1 MLFGISKI
9 LCYVKQ
15 KDRKKIQK
23 LLMFQ
28 SSFMTLTLLVAAIG
42 VFLVHVFLVVYKW
55 SIQTISAL
63 DKGNALL
70 ITTRALNVQ

>member
-1 MLFGISKI
+1 MELVKYFVMLNKRIE
-9 LCYVKQ
+9 
-15 KDRKKIQK
+15 KKIQK

-42 VFLVHVFLVVYKW
+42 VFLVHVFIVVYKW

-63 DKGNALL
+63 DKRNALL
-70 ITTRALNVQ
+70 ITTKALNLQ

>member
-55 SIQTISAL
+55 SIISAL
-63 DKGNALL
+63 DKRNALL
-70 ITTRALNVQ
+70 ITTKALNLQ

>member
-1 MLFGISKI
+1 MLNKRIE
-9 LCYVKQ
+9 
-15 KDRKKIQK
+15 KKIQK

-63 DKGNALL
+63 NKRNALL
-70 ITTRALNVQ
+70 ITTRALNLQ

>member
-1 MLFGISKI
+1 MLNKRIE
-9 LCYVKQ
+9 
-15 KDRKKIQK
+15 KKIQK

-63 DKGNALL
+63 DKRNALL
-70 ITTRALNVQ
+70 ITTRALHLQ

>member
-1 MLFGISKI
+1 MLNKRIE
-9 LCYVKQ
+9 
-15 KDRKKIQK
+15 KKIQK

-42 VFLVHVFLVVYKW
+42 VFLVQVFLVVYKW

-63 DKGNALL
+63 DKRNALL
-70 ITTRALNVQ
+70 ITTRALNLQ

>member
-42 VFLVHVFLVVYKW
+42 VFLVHVVLVVYKW

-63 DKGNALL
+63 DKRNALL
-70 ITTRALNVQ
+70 ITTKALNLQ

>member
-1 MLFGISKI
+1 MLNKRIE
-9 LCYVKQ
+9 
-15 KDRKKIQK
+15 KKIQK

-63 DKGNALL
+63 DKRNALL
-70 ITTRALNVQ
+70 ITTRALNLQ

>member
-1 MLFGISKI
+1 MLNKRIE
-9 LCYVKQ
+9 
-15 KDRKKIQK
+15 KKIQK

-55 SIQTISAL
+55 SIQTILAL
-63 DKGNALL
+63 DKRNALL
-70 ITTRALNVQ
+70 ITTRALNLQ

>member
-1 MLFGISKI
+1 MLNKRIE
-9 LCYVKQ
+9 
-15 KDRKKIQK
+15 KKIQK

-42 VFLVHVFLVVYKW
+42 VFLVHVFIVVYKW

-63 DKGNALL
+63 DKRNALL
-70 ITTRALNVQ
+70 ITTKALNLQ

>member
-1 MLFGISKI
+1 MLNKRIE
-9 LCYVKQ
+9 
-15 KDRKKIQK
+15 KKIQK

-63 DKGNALL
+63 DKRNALL
-70 ITTRALNVQ
+70 ITTKALNLQ

>member
-1 MLFGISKI
+1 MLNKRIE
-9 LCYVKQ
+9 
-15 KDRKKIQK
+15 KKIQK

-63 DKGNALL
+63 DKRNALL
-70 ITTRALNVQ
+70 IPTRALNLQ